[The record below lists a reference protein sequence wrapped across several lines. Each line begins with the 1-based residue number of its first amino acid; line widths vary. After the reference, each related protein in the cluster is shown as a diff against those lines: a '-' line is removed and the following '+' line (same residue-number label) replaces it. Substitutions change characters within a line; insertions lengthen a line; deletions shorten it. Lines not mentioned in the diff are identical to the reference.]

1 MEASMSKLFAS
12 ETLMDVASFGMEM
25 LGQKAIACQNEITRI
40 YHDARLMK
48 AIDGTANVQRM
59 VIASQL

>member
-1 MEASMSKLFAS
+1 MGELSPKQHKLIEQARAFARELSCHLQEEAGKIEQCL
-12 ETLMDVASFGMEM
+12 
-25 LGQKAIACQNEITRI
+25 
-40 YHDARLMK
+40 K